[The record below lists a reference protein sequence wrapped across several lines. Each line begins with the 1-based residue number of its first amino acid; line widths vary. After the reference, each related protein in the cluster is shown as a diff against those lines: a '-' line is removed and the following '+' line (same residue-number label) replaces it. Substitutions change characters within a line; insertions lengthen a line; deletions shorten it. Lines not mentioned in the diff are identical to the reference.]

1 MSSNISY
8 KNIWKV
14 ALPIIISGVAQNVVT
29 VTETMFLGRL
39 GNIELG
45 AAGNAGILY
54 FLLVL
59 SGMGFTTGA
68 QIIIGRR
75 NGEENYSQIGKVFD
89 HCIYFIVPLSLL
101 LFVFV
106 KLFSA
111 DLLESITKSKSILT
125 ASIAFLSYRIYV
137 LLFAFILGT
146 FIAFYV
152 GTTKTKILIYV
163 TLIMMLVNVFLDY
176 SLIFGNLGFP
186 KMGIKGA
193 ALASVI
199 SEICA
204 LFFLILYTLKKIDL
218 NKYGLFKFSR
228 FDLEILKRISKVGG
242 PMMLQN
248 FLSISSW
255 FIFFVIIEKIGE
267 RELAISHIIRS
278 IYMVL
283 MIPLFGFSSATNT
296 LVSNLIGQGNN
307 HLVLT
312 LVKRV
317 TFLSL
322 ACTSIALL
330 FNIFLP
336 TQIIGFYTADTS
348 LIEETI
354 KTLNV
359 ISGTMFSFAIAFIF
373 FNGVSGTGNTQ
384 TALLIEFITIS
395 IYLVATYYIAIVLQ
409 SSLSIVWCSEFIYF
423 SLLGIL
429 SFGYLKWGNWGAV
442 KI

>member
-1 MSSNISY
+1 MLQNISY
-8 KNIWKV
+8 KKIWKV

-29 VTETMFLGRL
+29 VTDTIFLGKL

-59 SGMGFTTGA
+59 TGMGFTTGV

-89 HCIYFIVPLSLL
+89 HCIYFIVPLSIL
-101 LFVFV
+101 LFTIV
-106 KLFSA
+106 KIFAPLF
-111 DLLESITKSKSILT
+111 LESITQSTNILEV
-125 ASIAFLSYRIYV
+125 AIDFLNYRIYGLFIAFL
-137 LLFAFILGT
+137 LGA

-152 GTTKTKILIYV
+152 GTTQTKILIYV

-176 SLIFGNLGFP
+176 SLIFGNFGFP
-186 KMGIKGA
+186 EMGVKGA
-193 ALASVI
+193 ALASVV

-204 LFFLILYTLKKIDL
+204 LTFLILFTVKKIDL
-218 NKYGLFKFSR
+218 NKYQLFKFSK
-228 FDLEILKRISKVGG
+228 FDKAILKRITKVGG
-242 PMMLQN
+242 PVMLQN

-255 FIFFVIIEKIGE
+255 FIFFMIIEKLGE

-296 LVSNLIGQGNN
+296 LVSNLIGQGNQSA
-307 HLVLT
+307 VLT
-312 LVKRV
+312 LIKRI

-322 ACTSIALL
+322 ICTTFALL

-336 TQIIGFYTADTS
+336 TQIIGFYTSDTV
-348 LIEETI
+348 LIHETI
-354 KTLNV
+354 QTLNV

-384 TALLIEFITIS
+384 FALLIEFITIS
-395 IYLVATYYIAIVLQ
+395 IYLAATYYIAIVLE
-409 SSLSIVWCSEFIYF
+409 SSLPIVWCSEFIYF
-423 SLLGIL
+423 ALLGSM
-429 SFGYLKWGNWGAV
+429 SFIYLKWGNWG
-442 KI
+442 KTNI

>member
-1 MSSNISY
+1 MLQNISY
-8 KNIWKV
+8 KNIWKI

-29 VTETMFLGRL
+29 VTDTMFLGRL
-39 GNIELG
+39 GNVELG

-59 SGMGFTTGA
+59 TGMGFTTGA

-75 NGEENYSQIGKVFD
+75 NGEQNFTQIGKVFD
-89 HCIYFIVPLSLL
+89 HCIYFIIPLSIL
-101 LFVFV
+101 LFVFI
-106 KLFSA
+106 KLFSPS
-111 DLLESITKSKSILT
+111 LLESITQSKSILAAAT
-125 ASIAFLSYRIYV
+125 DFLSYRIYG
-137 LLFAFILGT
+137 LFFAFLLGA
-146 FIAFYV
+146 FVAFYV
-152 GTTKTKILIYV
+152 GTTKTRILIYV
-163 TLIMMLVNVFLDY
+163 TLIMMIVNVFLDY
-176 SLIFGNLGFP
+176 ALIFGNFGFP
-186 KMGIKGA
+186 KMGVKGA

-204 LFFLILYTLKKIDL
+204 LGFLIIFTLKKIDL
-218 NKYGLFKFSR
+218 NKYNLFNFSKF
-228 FDLEILKRISKVGG
+228 DIEILKRITKVGG

-255 FIFFVIIEKIGE
+255 FIFFIIIEKIGE

-296 LVSNLIGQGNN
+296 LVSNLIGQGNK

-322 ACTSIALL
+322 GCTSFALL
-330 FNIFLP
+330 FNLFLP
-336 TQIIGFYTADTS
+336 TQIIGFYTSDAS
-348 LIEETI
+348 LIQETI
-354 KTLNV
+354 KTLNI

-384 TALLIEFITIS
+384 IALLIEFITIS
-395 IYLVATYYIAIVLQ
+395 IYLVATYYIAIVLH
-409 SSLSIVWCSEFIYF
+409 SSLPIVWCSEFIYF
-423 SLLGIL
+423 CLLGIM
-429 SFGYLKWGNWGAV
+429 SFGYLKWGNWGKV
-442 KI
+442 NI

>member
-29 VTETMFLGRL
+29 VTDTMFLGRL

-45 AAGNAGILY
+45 ACGNAVILY

-59 SGMGFTTGA
+59 TGMGFTTGA

-75 NGEENYSQIGKVFD
+75 NGEQNFSQIGKIFD
-89 HCIYFIVPLSLL
+89 HCIYFIVPLSILF
-101 LFVFV
+101 FVFV
-106 KLFSA
+106 KLFSG
-111 DLLESITKSKSILT
+111 DLLESITQSKSILI
-125 ASIAFLSYRIYV
+125 ASTAFLSYRIYG
-137 LLFAFILGT
+137 LFFAFILGA

-176 SLIFGNLGFP
+176 ALIFGNFGFP
-186 KMGIKGA
+186 TLGIKGA

-199 SEICA
+199 SEIFA
-204 LFFLILYTLKKIDL
+204 LIFIIIFTLKKIDL
-218 NKYGLFKFSR
+218 NKYKLFKFSK
-228 FDLEILKRISKVGG
+228 FDSEILKRITKVGG
-242 PMMLQN
+242 PIMLQN

-255 FIFFVIIEKIGE
+255 FLFFIIIEKIGE

-322 ACTSIALL
+322 GCTLIALL

-336 TQIIGFYTADTS
+336 TQIISFYTADTS
-348 LIEETI
+348 LIEETV

-359 ISGTMFSFAIAFIF
+359 ISGTMFSFAIAFIL
-373 FNGVSGTGNTQ
+373 FNGVTGTGNTK
-384 TALLIEFITIS
+384 TALLIELITTT
-395 IYLVATYYIAIVLQ
+395 IYLVTTYYIAIVLKA
-409 SSLSIVWCSEFIYF
+409 SLPIVWCSEFIYF
-423 SLLGIL
+423 SLFGIM
-429 SFGYLKWGNWGAV
+429 SFAYLKWGNWGAF

>member
-1 MSSNISY
+1 MLPDISY
-8 KNIWKV
+8 KNIWNI

-29 VTETMFLGRL
+29 VTDTMFLGRL
-39 GNIELG
+39 GNVELG

-59 SGMGFTTGA
+59 TGMGFTTGA

-75 NGEENYSQIGKVFD
+75 NGEQNYSQIGKVFD
-89 HCIYFIVPLSLL
+89 HCIYFIVPLSII
-101 LFVFV
+101 LFVLV
-106 KLFSA
+106 KLFSPS
-111 DLLESITKSKSILT
+111 LLESITQSKNILT
-125 ASIAFLSYRIYV
+125 AATDFLSYRIYG
-137 LLFAFILGT
+137 LFFAFILGA

-163 TLIMMLVNVFLDY
+163 TLIMMIVNVFLDY
-176 SLIFGNLGFP
+176 SLIFGNFGFP
-186 KMGIKGA
+186 EMGVKGA

-199 SEICA
+199 SEACA
-204 LFFLILYTLKKIDL
+204 LSFLIIFTLKKVDL
-218 NKYGLFKFSR
+218 DKYHLFKFSK
-228 FDLEILKRISKVGG
+228 FDSAILKRITKVGG
-242 PMMLQN
+242 PVMLQN

-255 FIFFVIIEKIGE
+255 FIFFMIIEKLGE

-296 LVSNLIGQGNN
+296 LVSNLIGQG
-307 HLVLT
+307 HKDSVLT

-317 TFLSL
+317 TLLSL
-322 ACTSIALL
+322 VCTSIALL

-336 TQIIGFYTADTS
+336 TQIISFYTSDAS
-348 LIEETI
+348 LIQETI

-395 IYLVATYYIAIVLQ
+395 IYLVTTYYIAIVLE
-409 SSLSIVWCSEFIYF
+409 SSLPIVWCSEFIYF
-423 SLLGIL
+423 SLLGSL
-429 SFGYLKWGNWGAV
+429 SFIYLKWGNWGKAN
-442 KI
+442 I

>member
-1 MSSNISY
+1 MSANISY
-8 KNIWKV
+8 KNIWRI

-29 VTETMFLGRL
+29 VTDTMFLGRL
-39 GNIELG
+39 GNVELG

-75 NGEENYSQIGKVFD
+75 NGEQNYSQIGKVFD
-89 HCIYFIVPLSLL
+89 HCIYFIAPLSIT
-101 LFVFV
+101 LFILVKVF
-106 KLFSA
+106 SPS
-111 DLLESITKSKSILT
+111 LLETITQSKSILT
-125 ASIAFLSYRIYV
+125 AAIAFLSYRIYG
-137 LLFAFILGT
+137 LFFAFILGA

-163 TLIMMLVNVFLDY
+163 TLMMMIVNVFLDY

-204 LFFLILYTLKKIDL
+204 LSFLILYTLKKIDL
-218 NKYGLFKFSR
+218 NKYGLFKFSK
-228 FDLEILKRISKVGG
+228 FDVKILKRISKVGG

-255 FIFFVIIEKIGE
+255 LIFFIIIEKIGE

-307 HLVLT
+307 NLVLT

-322 ACTSIALL
+322 ACTSIALI

-336 TQIIGFYTADTS
+336 TQIIRFYTSDAS
-348 LIEETI
+348 LIQETI
-354 KTLNV
+354 QTLHV

-373 FNGVSGTGNTQ
+373 FNAVSGTGNTKM
-384 TALLIEFITIS
+384 ALLIELITIS

-409 SSLSIVWCSEFIYF
+409 SSLPIVWCSEFIYF